1 MTFINTILVIF
12 LCSLSDYAFSCD
24 CKVLQSLEKVR
35 QISINESDIIFLGE
49 LIDFDT
55 VDCSYSFSII
65 EKFKG
70 AHKDSIIK
78 GKVFSSCSLFPVD
91 KSKWIVYA
99 KLKGNIIDMSEC
111 LASRSEENP
120 ICLNCY
126 KMPAPIKRF
135 SKRKLKEFEKEKD
148 VLKNKARVDWNNEI
162 EILRKEK
169 Q

>member
-1 MTFINTILVIF
+1 M
-12 LCSLSDYAFSCD
+12 
-24 CKVLQSLEKVR
+24 QSLEKVR

-111 LASRSEENP
+111 L
-120 ICLNCY
+120 
-126 KMPAPIKRF
+126 
-135 SKRKLKEFEKEKD
+135 
-148 VLKNKARVDWNNEI
+148 VLGVKK
-162 EILRKEK
+162 ILFA
-169 Q
+169 